1 MTKDD
6 DKREALITEVGL
18 ELEELRQAA
27 DRLDEVV
34 ATQFS
39 LNRTDLRCLGVLYR
53 RGRVTAGE
61 LADESGLT
69 PGAITTVLD
78 RLERGGYA
86 NRVADPNDRR
96 RVLVISTAA
105 TREIG
110 ARVYGEV
117 EIAGRSELDGRTPD
131 ELIVIRDYLRRTR
144 EMYESEASE
153 IVGQAPGSQ
162 AAGGSMAGE
171 GPALVSA
178 PLGGVTAGR
187 LEFTKGAS
195 AVKIRADAELQDLYR
210 ASFEG
215 PAPDVSVSGG
225 TVVIQQRRRLL
236 PFGRTQKADVA
247 LNPAV
252 PWSVSLKGG
261 MWQLTA
267 DLRELR
273 LSSLTVGGGA
283 SDVVLWLPA
292 PVGTIS
298 VVVSGGASSVNVHR
312 PAGTAMRAV
321 MSGGASQLD
330 VDGQSV
336 SGFGGRNVL
345 ESPGFD
351 AAADRYE
358 MRFSGGASQ
367 VTIDT
372 F

>member
-34 ATQFS
+34 AAQFS

-117 EIAGRSELDGRTPD
+117 EVAGRTELDDRSAD

-144 EMYESEASE
+144 EMYESEAGD
-153 IVGQAPGSQ
+153 IVGLAPEAQ
-162 AAGGSMAGE
+162 AAAGE
-171 GPALVSA
+171 GSPQASA

-210 ASFEG
+210 ATFEG

-225 TVVIQQRRRLL
+225 TVLIQQRRRLL
-236 PFGRTQKADVA
+236 PLGRTQTADVA
-247 LNPAV
+247 LNPSV

-261 MWQLTA
+261 MWKLTA

-273 LSSLTVGGGA
+273 LASLTVGGGA
-283 SDVVLWLPA
+283 SDVVLWLPV
-292 PVGTIS
+292 PVGTVN
-298 VVVSGGASSVNVHR
+298 VVVSGGASSVNIHR
-312 PAGTAMRAV
+312 PAGAAMRAAI
-321 MSGGASQLD
+321 SGGASQLEF
-330 VDGQSV
+330 DGQRV
-336 SGFGGRNVL
+336 GGFGGRNVL

-351 AAADRYE
+351 AATDQYE

-372 F
+372 Y

>member
-34 ATQFS
+34 AAQFS

-117 EIAGRSELDGRTPD
+117 EVAGRTELDGRSAD
-131 ELIVIRDYLRRTR
+131 ELVVIRDYLRRTR
-144 EMYESEASE
+144 EMYESEAGD
-153 IVGQAPGSQ
+153 IVGQAPEAQ
-162 AAGGSMAGE
+162 AASGAGD
-171 GPALVSA
+171 GPALASA

-187 LEFTKGAS
+187 LEFTRGAS
-195 AVKIRADAELQDLYR
+195 AVKIHADAELRDLYR
-210 ASFEG
+210 ATFEG

-225 TVVIQQRRRLL
+225 TVLIQQRRRLL
-236 PFGRTQKADVA
+236 PFGRTQTADVA

-267 DLRELR
+267 DLRALR
-273 LSSLTVGGGA
+273 LASLTVGGGA
-283 SDVVLWLPA
+283 SDVVVWLPV
-292 PVGTIS
+292 PVGVVS
-298 VVVSGGASSVNVHR
+298 VVVSGGASSVNIHR
-312 PAGTAMRAV
+312 PVGAAMRAA

-330 VDGQSV
+330 FDGQRV
-336 SGFGGRNVL
+336 GGVGGRNVL

-351 AAADRYE
+351 AAVDRYE
-358 MRFSGGASQ
+358 MRFSGGASE

-372 F
+372 V